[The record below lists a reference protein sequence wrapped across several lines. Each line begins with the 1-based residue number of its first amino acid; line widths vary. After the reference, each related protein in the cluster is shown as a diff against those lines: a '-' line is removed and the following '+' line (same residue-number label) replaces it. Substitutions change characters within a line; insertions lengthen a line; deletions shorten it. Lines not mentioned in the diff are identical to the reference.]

1 MMQTDEQF
9 MKYFPSKMPK
19 GRVPDREYFFNVLN
33 TFQGEYL
40 RQLVKNASEQRNS
53 GKSEARAMET
63 IEVSDEW
70 WKALNEI
77 PFVSRKCL
85 FITIIAIYPITPSRV
100 IWRYYVV

>member
-9 MKYFPSKMPK
+9 MKYFPSKMAK

-53 GKSEARAMET
+53 GKGEARAMET

-77 PFVSRKCL
+77 PFVSRKCFL
-85 FITIIAIYPITPSRV
+85 RTIIAIYPITPSRV